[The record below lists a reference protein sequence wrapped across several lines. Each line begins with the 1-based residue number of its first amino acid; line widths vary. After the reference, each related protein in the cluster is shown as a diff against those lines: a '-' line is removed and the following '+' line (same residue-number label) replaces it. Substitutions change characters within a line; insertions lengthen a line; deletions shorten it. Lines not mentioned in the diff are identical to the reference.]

1 MSNFR
6 KIRWSALVCAWVP
19 LLSWAAPGEDPIT
32 LTKTVE
38 QLQLPLSNNAPAAQA
53 DSGVM
58 PTNVKAKIARLEA
71 KSLSDITADIYTDA
85 DIKTTVTAGQQKKSC
100 IQDVGSNTS
109 TNGSLRFGP
118 GNKQQIVV
126 LRGDLVNICN

>member
-58 PTNVKAKIARLEA
+58 PTNVKA
-71 KSLSDITADIYTDA
+71 
-85 DIKTTVTAGQQKKSC
+85 
-100 IQDVGSNTS
+100 
-109 TNGSLRFGP
+109 
-118 GNKQQIVV
+118 
-126 LRGDLVNICN
+126 